1 MLEATCQEIEQFA
14 RTADVSG
21 ALVHINSIN
30 AELDRV
36 LTALAQERCSPEI
49 RRS

>member
-1 MLEATCQEIEQFA
+1 VLEATCQEIEQFA

-21 ALVHINSIN
+21 AQAHINSIN

-36 LTALAQERCSPEI
+36 LTALAQERFSPEI
-49 RRS
+49 RKN